1 MANHKYTLEQL
12 EAAKAYLRQR
22 IEDEL
27 SMEKA
32 VLDLLGAFAERLI
45 DLYMHGAGEVEI
57 DALVEDLVAMLL
69 DDCETLAVDEHTDR
83 RDAIIPYVL
92 REWKGETL
100 EGRVRRRVGTL
111 MEEVAAVYVAGTLL
125 NKVRNEIVSAIK
137 SSMVTPW
144 QNPLLIEMRRK
155 LKEGDYALMGRM
167 NDYGIENPAFFEER
181 HYGRGVPVSSLVDLQ
196 RMTRFAVGEGWMYN
210 DWLDAK
216 DNGAVG
222 FIPKRGSSYPCDICD
237 SRAEQFFY
245 IGEDMP
251 PFHLNCMCYV
261 VWIYN
266 DLNNNM

>member
-83 RDAIIPYVL
+83 RDAIIPYIL

-167 NDYGIENPAFFEER
+167 NEYGIENPAFFEER

-222 FIPKRGSSYPCDICD
+222 YYVERGSSYNCDICD
-237 SRAEQFFY
+237 SHVGTFY
-245 IGEDMP
+245 YINDESNMP
-251 PFHLNCMCYV
+251 MYHSSCMCVIIYV
-261 VWIYN
+261 YTER
-266 DLNNNM
+266 L